1 LLRIKKN
8 KCKYKMKVN
17 NLELEDYTKLYYMFN
32 RQKLLDYSKNYY
44 AYKRCKGELTEE
56 DKTDKMLIFLDNYK
70 GNKKK
75 TQIIPKK
82 RLKKIEI
89 KEGKISVNFD

>member
-1 LLRIKKN
+1 
-8 KCKYKMKVN
+8 MKVN
-17 NLELEDYTKLYYMFN
+17 NLELEDYTRLYYAFN

-44 AYKRCKGELTEE
+44 AYKKCKGVLTEE

-75 TQIIPKK
+75 SEAVIIKQ
-82 RLKKIEI
+82 KKIKI
-89 KEGKISVNFD
+89 KGGTISVRFE